1 MLSWPEAVFAQAVP
15 PAATVAEKF
24 TLVHN
29 SLLQHTLEDFKTI
42 MAATGFL
49 LPAIG
54 WLLTSKEARS
64 FLAEHRRARNLMLVA
79 IWTVAALDLASQ
91 VEALRISA
99 ARLRLLERLAYI
111 DRVYFE
117 DHGVSWR
124 YFFVNAGVHVALF
137 FILSRLFGS
146 LTQGPPLGDPESKSR
161 QNNNEASV

>member
-1 MLSWPEAVFAQAVP
+1 MLAQSSCRSLFVAFFASVAMLSWSEAVFAQAVP
-15 PAATVAEKF
+15 PAATVADKF

-29 SLLQHTLEDFKTI
+29 SLLQRTLEYFKNI

-49 LPAIG
+49 LLAIG

-91 VEALRISA
+91 AEALRISD

-117 DHGVSWR
+117 DHGVSWVVMVWTLPL
-124 YFFVNAGVHVALF
+124 VN
-137 FILSRLFGS
+137 
-146 LTQGPPLGDPESKSR
+146 T
-161 QNNNEASV
+161 ASVGS